1 MSGNETIEWWSE
13 EILKTSSLISV
24 GHHVFCSHAL
34 YSVHMYSVHM
44 HSVHMHSVHMH
55 SVHMHS
61 VRIVQNVLF
70 ASLVCSSRLR
80 MQDVFPAVVSRRIR
94 LSSGLLRNRHATLL
108 SPSITQLFFN
118 FSSLAAKKRT
128 NSKENVSE
136 NFYKHGNW
144 NIIIFG
150 RTDSHDGELLELF
163 PYLTP
168 LTRFHQSGPY
178 TN

>member
-1 MSGNETIEWWSE
+1 
-13 EILKTSSLISV
+13 
-24 GHHVFCSHAL
+24 
-34 YSVHMYSVHM
+34 MYSVDM
-44 HSVHMHSVHMH
+44 HSVHMHSVHSAFCSH
-55 SVHMHS
+55 AFCSHAFCS
-61 VRIVQNVLF
+61 DCTKCTFCESCLFFSSANAGRISGCCVTPHTTVFRSPSQ
-70 ASLVCSSRLR
+70 SSRN
-80 MQDVFPAVVSRRIR
+80 A
-94 LSSGLLRNRHATLL
+94 

-163 PYLTP
+163 PFLTP
-168 LTRFHQSGPY
+168 LTRFHQPY
-178 TN
+178 TNEIILHKTKYNF